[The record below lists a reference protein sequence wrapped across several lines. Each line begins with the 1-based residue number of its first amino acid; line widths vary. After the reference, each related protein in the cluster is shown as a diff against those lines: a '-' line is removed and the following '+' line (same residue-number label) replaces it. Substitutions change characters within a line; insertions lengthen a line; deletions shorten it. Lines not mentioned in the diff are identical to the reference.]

1 MEENKTPMKKL
12 ILYLQ
17 LISYSFLVIFLA
29 SCSVNKANIDNELK
43 TFYDAE
49 KTEGCFTLLDNASG
63 QITVYNMGMDTTR
76 VSPGATFDV
85 LNAMIALH
93 VGSITNENIPL
104 IFNKESDSLS
114 GLSLSLKQAF
124 QSNSKEAFRF
134 IASTTGKQVIQK
146 WIDSLSYGNKTIG
159 DSLEIYWSNNKLKIS
174 PDEQLGLLKRL
185 YFDQLPFRK
194 SVQESVR
201 NMMLQEDNSAYRLS
215 YKTASIITESN
226 QTETWTIGWIE
237 ENRHVYFFVNLIK
250 NNANDVSPQQ
260 TSVKLT
266 KNILSH
272 YGFFKGLK

>member
-1 MEENKTPMKKL
+1 MKKSHN
-12 ILYLQ
+12 YLN
-17 LISYSFLVIFLA
+17 IITYSFLIISFA
-29 SCSVNKANIDNELK
+29 ACSVNKANIDNELK

-49 KTEGCFTLLDNASG
+49 KSEGCFTLLDNASG

-76 VSPGATFDV
+76 VSPGATFDI
-85 LNAMIALH
+85 LNAMIALQ
-93 VGSITNENIPL
+93 VGSITDENIPL

-124 QSNSKEAFRF
+124 QANSKETFRF
-134 IASTTGKQVIQK
+134 VASTTGKQVIQK
-146 WIDSLSYGNKTIG
+146 WIDSLSYGNKIIG
-159 DSLEIYWSNNKLKIS
+159 DSSEAYWVNNKLKIS
-174 PDEQLGLLKRL
+174 PDEQLGLIKRL

-194 SVQESVR
+194 SVQESLR
-201 NMMLQEDNSAYRLS
+201 NMMLQEDNTAYRLS
-215 YKTASIITESN
+215 YKTASITTESN
-226 QTETWTIGWIE
+226 QTETWTIGWVE

-250 NNANDVSPQQ
+250 NNANDKSPEQ